1 MNQTKWQRIMQELKD
16 KKLKVI
22 RVSQSEF
29 ELDTGDVYPIPFD
42 LGYEPSLA
50 QFQKFVD
57 DSRDLI
63 LEFIRKSQVTKK
75 GKKNG

>member
-22 RVSQSEF
+22 RVSKSEF

-63 LEFIRKSQVTKK
+63 LELIKKSQKD
-75 GKKNG
+75 KKNG

>member
-1 MNQTKWQRIMQELKD
+1 VNHTKWQRIMQELKD

-50 QFQKFVD
+50 EFQKFID
-57 DSRDLI
+57 DSRELI
-63 LEFIRKSQVTKK
+63 LDFISKSQENKK

>member
-1 MNQTKWQRIMQELKD
+1 MQELKD
-16 KKLKVI
+16 KKLKVVK
-22 RVSQSEF
+22 VSKSEF
-29 ELDTGDVYPIPFD
+29 ELDSGDIYPIPFD

-50 QFQKFVD
+50 EFQKFVD

-63 LEFIRKSQVTKK
+63 LDLIRKSQTAKK